1 MKAIKT
7 TLALA
12 TLACAI
18 GQAQAAIATPLDQ
31 DSATVRMDIGRYA
44 ALTGLDDFT
53 LTTSDPDG
61 SAGAVYSG
69 SDEFHL
75 ESNAQVR
82 VSLEGGDLTNG
93 KDSVA
98 TSYDMDGSGIV
109 FETAADSVHEG
120 KHVVSASA
128 KLGAISA
135 QKAGSYASKITLTVS
150 AL

>member
-1 MKAIKT
+1 MKTIKAA
-7 TLALA
+7 LALTA
-12 TLACAI
+12 LVAAI
-18 GQAQAAIATPLDQ
+18 GQASAAPALDQ
-31 DSATVRMDIGRYA
+31 DSATVYMDIGRYA
-44 ALTGLDDFT
+44 SLTGLDDFR

-82 VSLEGGDLTNG
+82 VSLEGGDLSNG
-93 KDSVA
+93 KDSVSTA
-98 TSYDMDGSGIV
+98 YDMDGSGIV
-109 FETAADSVHEG
+109 FDTAADAVHDG
-120 KHVVSASA
+120 KHTVSASA

-135 QKAGSYASKITLTVS
+135 QKAGAYSSKITLTVS